1 MSAALF
7 SLAGKTALVTGGTR
21 GIGQAQA
28 IALAEAGAD
37 VILVKGNSPI
47 DATRAGV
54 EAAGRKCH
62 SYQCDLLNK
71 EEVAK
76 LVGTITKD
84 HKVDILINVAGIQ
97 RRCAAEDFP
106 METFEEVMQINLSAT
121 FVLCRDIGKYWI
133 TNGIK
138 GKIINTA
145 SLATFLGN
153 IKMLGYAMSKGGV
166 GQLTK
171 ALAVEWAPKGINVN
185 AIAPGYIAT
194 DMNIDTRTGDPAYY
208 QSLTDR
214 IPAGRWGKPD
224 DFKGPTVFLA
234 SDASEYV
241 NGHILLVDGGY
252 LVR

>member
-37 VILVKGNSPI
+37 VVLVKASITNSQSLRSTPVLGAYADAATSQGNSPV
-47 DATRAGV
+47 DVTQAGI
-54 EAAGRKCH
+54 EAAGRKCW

-76 LVGTITKD
+76 LVETITKD
-84 HKVDILINVAGIQ
+84 HKIDILVNVAGIQ
-97 RRCAAEDFP
+97 RRCAAEDFHT
-106 METFEEVMQINLSAT
+106 ETFEEVMQINLSAT

-153 IKMLGYAMSKGGV
+153 IRMLGYAMSKGGV

-185 AIAPGYIAT
+185 AIAPG
-194 DMNIDTRTGDPAYY
+194 
-208 QSLTDR
+208 
-214 IPAGRWGKPD
+214 
-224 DFKGPTVFLA
+224 
-234 SDASEYV
+234 
-241 NGHILLVDGGY
+241 
-252 LVR
+252 